1 MCVAGGKQDNKLKFE
16 MQINYNNLLFKKIV
30 VNALKVQAYL
40 FLHKNTMRIILLF
53 FIIVTAI
60 LSCSSNKYAATNRV
74 YKKQAKSFGKIIS
87 RTPVKDSFI
96 NKSSWVGTTNFG
108 LRKPNFVIIHHTAEN
123 SCEQTLQTFTSPGT
137 QVSAHYVIC
146 KDGTVH
152 HMLNDY
158 LRAWQAGVSSWGN
171 DKDINSSSIG
181 IELDNN
187 GFDSFPPAQINS
199 LLTVLA
205 TLKKLYNIPTAN
217 FIGHEDIAPTR
228 KNDPNVTFP
237 WELLSQ
243 NGYGLWYDDTTN
255 ISVPGNFNSLQAL
268 RIIGYSVKD
277 SGAAIEAFKRHFEMQ
292 DSSRSFNEG
301 DKKILYDLMGKY
313 E

>member
-1 MCVAGGKQDNKLKFE
+1 MSCGVGNAWLSLLKIMTGKNF
-16 MQINYNNLLFKKIV
+16 
-30 VNALKVQAYL
+30 
-40 FLHKNTMRIILLF
+40 LF
-53 FIIVTAI
+53 FMMLSLIF
-60 LSCSSNKYAATNRV
+60 SCSSRYAATNRI
-74 YKKQAKSFGKIIS
+74 YKRQARAFGKIIRQS
-87 RTPVKDSFI
+87 PAKDI
-96 NKSSWVGTTNFG
+96 YNSSAGWVGTTNFG
-108 LRKPNFVIIHHTAEN
+108 LRRPDLVIIHHTAQN
-123 SCEQTLQTFTSPGT
+123 SCQQTLQTFTIPQT

-187 GFDSFPPAQINS
+187 GFDSFPTPQINS

-205 TLKKLYNIPTAN
+205 TLKKAYNIPMAN
-217 FIGHEDIAPTR
+217 FIGHSDIAPTR

-237 WELLSQ
+237 WQLLSQ

-255 ISVPGNFNSLQAL
+255 ITVPEPFSSIQAL
-268 RIIGYSVKD
+268 RIIGYSTKD
-277 SGAAIEAFKRHFEMQ
+277 SMASIVAFKRHFEMQ
-292 DSSRSFNEG
+292 DSSTVLTAG
-301 DKKILYDLMGKY
+301 DKKILYDLMTKS